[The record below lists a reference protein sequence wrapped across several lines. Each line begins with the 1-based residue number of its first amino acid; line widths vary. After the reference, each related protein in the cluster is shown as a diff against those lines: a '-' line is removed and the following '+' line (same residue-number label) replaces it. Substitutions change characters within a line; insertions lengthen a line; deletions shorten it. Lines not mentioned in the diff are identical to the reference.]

1 MLLVEL
7 SPCYDVTDWSV
18 SMSSAESVL
27 AGKAD
32 GLGSPKREQLL
43 EAGRAVFSELG
54 FHSATVDQIADRA
67 GVGKG
72 TVYLYFRSKQ
82 ELYCAIV
89 EHDLEELYT
98 ETVQQMG
105 KAETAFDR
113 IRAYM
118 RVRCEFA
125 ESRHDFLRLLAG
137 ESGTL
142 VSGNES
148 FKHLIGVAYP
158 ERSRALLENVLR
170 DAISRGEMREL
181 QVDAAAR
188 LLYDLSFGMVRR
200 RLTTEPNLNME
211 DELNIILDVLRNGM
225 AANR

>member
-1 MLLVEL
+1 M
-7 SPCYDVTDWSV
+7 P
-18 SMSSAESVL
+18 SAESVL
-27 AGKAD
+27 TGKAD
-32 GLGSPKREQLL
+32 SPGSPKREQLL
-43 EAGRAVFSELG
+43 DAGRAVFSELG

-82 ELYCAIV
+82 ELYFAIV
-89 EHDLEELYT
+89 EHDLEELYA

-105 KAETAFDR
+105 NAKTAFDR

-125 ESRHDFLRLLAG
+125 RSRHDFLRLLAT

-142 VSGNES
+142 ISGNET
-148 FKHLIGVAYP
+148 FKHLISVVYP
-158 ERSRALLENVLR
+158 DRSRLLLQNVLH

-188 LLYDLSFGMVRR
+188 LLYDLAFGIVRR
-200 RLTTEPNLNME
+200 RLTNDPDLNIE
-211 DELNIILDVLRNGM
+211 DELNIVLDVLRNGM
-225 AANR
+225 AGTR

>member
-1 MLLVEL
+1 MI
-7 SPCYDVTDWSV
+7 T
-18 SMSSAESVL
+18 
-27 AGKAD
+27 GKAD
-32 GLGSPKREQLL
+32 SPGSPKREQLL
-43 EAGRAVFSELG
+43 DAGRAVFSELG

-82 ELYCAIV
+82 ELYFAIV
-89 EHDLEELYT
+89 EHDLEELYA

-125 ESRHDFLRLLAG
+125 ESRHDFLRLLAT

-142 VSGNES
+142 IGGNES
-148 FKHLIGVAYP
+148 IQTF
-158 ERSRALLENVLR
+158 
-170 DAISRGEMREL
+170 D
-181 QVDAAAR
+181 
-188 LLYDLSFGMVRR
+188 RR
-200 RLTTEPNLNME
+200 RVPGAES
-211 DELNIILDVLRNGM
+211 I
-225 AANR
+225 AAEKCSPRCD

>member
-1 MLLVEL
+1 M
-7 SPCYDVTDWSV
+7 P
-18 SMSSAESVL
+18 SAENVI
-27 AGKAD
+27 AGKVDSPA
-32 GLGSPKREQLL
+32 SPKREQLL
-43 EAGRAVFSELG
+43 DAGRAVFSELG

-82 ELYCAIV
+82 ELYFAIV
-89 EHDLEELYT
+89 EHDLEELYA

-125 ESRHDFLRLLAG
+125 ESRHDFLRLLAA
-137 ESGTL
+137 ESGT
-142 VSGNES
+142 VISGNES

-158 ERSRALLENVLR
+158 ERSRLLLKNVLH
-170 DAISRGEMREL
+170 DAISRGEMRDL

-200 RLTTEPNLNME
+200 RLTTNPNPNME
-211 DELNIILDVLRNGM
+211 DELNMVLEVLRNGM
-225 AANR
+225 AGMR